1 MKSAQVYSVFDYR
14 TGTYDYYQ
22 APLID
27 LPASGE
33 FRAPRTVAGV
43 VVPETLAAKVPPG
56 AQHVGKGEHP
66 KGLIASHLGEVSTS
80 SGRSSLFVGG
90 LVLLASALWFGS
102 RR

>member
-66 KGLIASHLGEVSTS
+66 KGLIASHLGEVS
-80 SGRSSLFVGG
+80 SGTGRLPVLVGG
-90 LVLLASALWFGS
+90 LLLIAGAVWWS
-102 RR
+102 RK